1 MPSKTKN
8 RRNRN
13 KTKNGKKTRGQRG
26 GNFLHTISFGLA
38 GTPDAPSD
46 SSVTQQT
53 WAEWAGI
60 KSDPSGKSWW
70 ERLTSSS
77 PTVIETNTNPM
88 QSNNISDTSDTSYT
102 SDTSSISNSDV
113 VPDTTTY
120 NPMNNKYGGKK
131 SKSKSSRCS
140 RKHKHSKSC
149 FK

>member
-13 KTKNGKKTRGQRG
+13 KTKNGRNTRGQRG
-26 GNFLHTISFGLA
+26 GGYFSDFTEKLFG
-38 GTPDAPSD
+38 P
-46 SSVTQQT
+46 
-53 WAEWAGI
+53 
-60 KSDPSGKSWW
+60 SDPSGKSWW

-88 QSNNISDTSDTSYT
+88 QSNNTSDTST
-102 SDTSSISNSDV
+102 SNTSTSSNSV
-113 VPDTTTY
+113 VDPDTPTY
-120 NPMNNKYGGKK
+120 NSTKYGGKK

-149 FK
+149 YK